1 MMVRSASKGIYS
13 IRVVCNNTLTIA
25 LKGNVNK
32 VAIRHTAS
40 SVHDRLDAAKA
51 TLGLISYGRQSSFR
65 IL

>member
-1 MMVRSASKGIYS
+1 
-13 IRVVCNNTLTIA
+13 L

-51 TLGLISYGRQSSFR
+51 TLGLISYGDKAHLEYFNRLLDVNTEGEVIDLFC
-65 IL
+65 